1 MLKYY
6 IQHAWLSFRRNPVA
20 GSINILTL
28 TMGLVCFILAWGIT
42 LYWDSAESQF
52 DNASRTFVISSQRSF
67 LADGNETNGVAL
79 PLSPHPLKAYL
90 QSDFPQIESVA
101 RVISL
106 SETTSV
112 RVDQHTFLMRGFA
125 ADAEFL
131 DIFNLPF
138 LEGDPRN
145 ALRTPRSVVLT
156 QESAQILFGDTRA
169 LGKTI
174 SLYQDIDVTV
184 TAVLDRI
191 PEPSHIGNSTAAPL
205 RFDLLAS
212 RDVYEDLMQ
221 TLSGEASVA
230 RASQDWF
237 IDANTTYVLLP
248 SDKSFDATGLRN
260 ELPAFVQRHVPET
273 QRQIADFVFDVLPVS
288 DLLRIAVRDT
298 LFPQLSAVSVPIL
311 LLVLG
316 AIVLAVACINFAN
329 LATARAA
336 SRGKEIGLRKAIGA
350 APYQIISQHLAEAAT
365 LTAAALLLA
374 LIFVELLIPIVS
386 SNTGI
391 DLRSLLTANFA
402 GWGMVS
408 LLMLWLGVTLAAG
421 FYPAFVLSR
430 VQAANSLRAG
440 PAHRGSRTLAITL
453 VGVQFALAA
462 FLLISLT
469 VVYQQN
475 SELKRA
481 EREITGDSLL
491 VIENTPELSGLQNE
505 TLREQ
510 LARLPQVD
518 SATTMQ
524 ILPWTNSSQGRML
537 LASSPSSSAIEQAA
551 AVYTV
556 GYDFFSTFG
565 IELIAGRLFDPT
577 RADDFA
583 ATRPGRLSVQ
593 SLVISRS
600 LAIDLGYSDAPE
612 IVGQTVYIP
621 RSVTG
626 EAAARPFNII
636 GVVEDKTLSI
646 SSRYGTIPK
655 VYLFIPEARYHVVR
669 LSQENVTS
677 ALESVDALWQELAP
691 NVALH
696 RRFVS
701 EYFNDSYS
709 SFARITQGFTGLAL
723 IAWLISTIG
732 LYAMAILISRRRIR
746 EIAIRKTLGASRGQI
761 VLMLLRSF
769 SLPVLIANLFA
780 WPFAYVAAKAYLNVF
795 IDPIPLAFWPF
806 LTTLAVS
813 LLISWVAVGGQ
824 AWRAANTAPQQVMRY
839 E

>member
-6 IQHAWLSFRRNPVA
+6 IHHAWLSFRRNPVA

-42 LYWDSAESQF
+42 LYWNSAESHF
-52 DNASRTFVISSQRSF
+52 DNADRTVVISSERRL
-67 LADGNETNGVAL
+67 LADANEPSGIAL
-79 PLSPHPLKAYL
+79 PRTPHPLKAYL

-112 RVDQHTFLMRGFA
+112 HVDQRTVVMRGFA

-131 DIFNLPF
+131 HIFNLPF
-138 LEGDPRN
+138 IEGDSRN
-145 ALRTPRSVVLT
+145 ALRAPRSVILT
-156 QESAQILFGDTRA
+156 KEAAQILFGDTA
-169 LGKTI
+169 VLGKTI
-174 SLYQDIDVTV
+174 SLYQNIDVTV
-184 TAVLDRI
+184 TGVLDGI
-191 PEPSHIGNSTAAPL
+191 SEPSHIGNSTAAPL

-212 RDVYEDLMQ
+212 RDVRETLIQ
-221 TLSGEASVA
+221 TLSGDANAAPAPE
-230 RASQDWF
+230 DWF
-237 IDANTTYVLLP
+237 SDSNTTYALLP
-248 SDKSFDATGLRN
+248 NDGSFDLESLRK
-260 ELPAFVQRHVPET
+260 EMPAFVSRHVPES
-273 QRQIADFVFDVLPVS
+273 QRQIADFVFDVVPVR

-336 SRGKEIGLRKAIGA
+336 SRAKEIGLRKVVGA
-350 APYQIISQHLAEAAT
+350 QQYQIVIQHLLEAAT
-365 LTAAALLLA
+365 LTTAALILA
-374 LIFVELLIPIVS
+374 LTLVELLIPIVR

-391 DLRSLLTANFA
+391 DLRSLLSASFA
-402 GWGMVS
+402 GWGVVS
-408 LLMLWLGVTLAAG
+408 LLLLGVAVTLAAG
-421 FYPAFVLSR
+421 FYPAFVLSQ
-430 VQAANSLRAG
+430 VQAASSLRAG
-440 PAHRGSRTLAITL
+440 PAHRGSRSLAITL
-453 VGVQFALAA
+453 VGVQFTLAA

-475 SELKRA
+475 RELKRA
-481 EREITGDSLL
+481 EREIAGDSLL

-505 TLREQ
+505 ILREE
-510 LARLPQVD
+510 LARLSQVD

-524 ILPWTNSSQGRML
+524 ILPWTNSSQGRMF
-537 LASSPSSSAIEQAA
+537 LASSPSSSAIERSA

-565 IELIAGRLFDPT
+565 IALVAGRLFDPG
-577 RADDFA
+577 RLDDFA

-600 LAIDLGYSDAPE
+600 LAERLGYSSASD

-646 SSRYGTIPK
+646 SSRYGSIPK
-655 VYLFIPEARYHVVR
+655 VYLFIPEARYHIVR
-669 LSQENVTS
+669 LSKEDVAG
-677 ALESVDALWQELAP
+677 ALGAIDALWKELAP

-701 EYFNDSYS
+701 EYFNDSYA

-723 IAWLISTIG
+723 IAWIISTIG

-746 EIAIRKTLGASRGQI
+746 EIAIRKTLGASRVQI
-761 VLMLLRSF
+761 VFMLLKSF
-769 SLPVLIANLFA
+769 SLPVLLANLLA
-780 WPFAYVAAKAYLNVF
+780 WPFAYIAAKAYLNVF

-806 LTTLAVS
+806 VTTLAVS
-813 LLISWVAVGGQ
+813 LFISWIAVGGQ